1 MATAAQPGGPQQ
13 QPGQDGPVP
22 DIYPEN
28 LAYNAKQIYLYGT
41 PKDVAQ
47 WLTTGPSLLSYAP
60 SSSLRSTSLSL
71 AGATAGVL
79 GLRNLSGFYFFGAA
93 LLLTNSLLLLYN
105 ARSAPRKY
113 IPFLG
118 PEESRPGTLG
128 LLVSGGQENLFSFVL
143 WWTFWFGIVHVYD

>member
-28 LAYNAKQIYLYGT
+28 LAYNAKQIYF
-41 PKDVAQ
+41 
-47 WLTTGPSLLSYAP
+47 
-60 SSSLRSTSLSL
+60 LRSTSLSL